1 MNAMRS
7 FGLVPCVV
15 VLSATVTFGQAARP
29 SEDPRFEHGYMTA
42 VAGTSF
48 GDQQKALF
56 GAEVGENLNR
66 HVQAYADFTYF
77 DNLITDSAQAYY
89 TNLSKT
95 LTTLTATSW
104 NLTGYD
110 RGLAFSGGAKYL
122 FTAPGSSVRPYAGAG
137 PGLIN
142 IRRTIYET
150 DLGEISNEVFAV
162 FGAPDGAI
170 NPEKE
175 GSFKPM
181 LQFLAGAG
189 FAAGRTYVDVGYRYS
204 KIYKMAEPFSISQFK
219 VGVGMR
225 F

>member
-1 MNAMRS
+1 MNAIKS

-15 VLSATVTFGQAARP
+15 VLSATVAFGQGRVADDAR
-29 SEDPRFEHGYMTA
+29 FQHGYMTA

-48 GDQQKALF
+48 GDQQEALF
-56 GAEVGENLNR
+56 GAEVGENIHRN
-66 HVQAYADFTYF
+66 VQAYANFTYF
-77 DNLITDSAQAYY
+77 DNLITDSAQSY
-89 TNLSKT
+89 LSDLSAT
-95 LTTLTATSW
+95 LTRLTATSW

-110 RGLAFSGGAKYL
+110 RGLAFSGGAKYVML
-122 FTAPGSSVRPYAGAG
+122 SGSAVRPYVGAG

-150 DLGEISNEVFAV
+150 DLGEISNEVLAV
-162 FGAPDGAI
+162 FGAPDGGI

-181 LQFLAGAG
+181 VEFLAGAG
-189 FAAGRTYVDVGYRYS
+189 FAAGRTYVDIGYRFN
-204 KIYKMAEPFSISQFK
+204 KIYRTAEPLSFSQFK